1 MLSFNQV
8 AIRRGA
14 RLLLQK
20 VTFTIY
26 DGGKVGVIGPN
37 GVGKSSLFAVLT
49 GELEVDAGT
58 VEFPARLGLAHLAQ
72 EVPATSR
79 PAIEYVMDGDAE
91 LRSLERELETAHE
104 GKRIASL
111 HSRMDA
117 IDGYAAR
124 ARAGRLMTG
133 LGFTPTQENEPVG
146 IFSGG
151 WRMRLNLARTLMCR
165 ADVLLLDEPTN
176 HLDLDAL
183 LWLENW
189 LKDYPGTLLLISHD
203 RIFLDAVTEQTLS
216 LEQGSARLYPGNY
229 SAFEKQ
235 RAERLAVQQVMF
247 EKQQRRVAHMRRFVE
262 RFRYKATKAKQAQ
275 SRLKT
280 LARMEQLAP
289 AHVDSP
295 FDFSF
300 RPPKSLPRPLLQLED
315 VSAGYEGQVVLEGIG
330 ITISPGDRIGLLGR
344 NGSGKSTFIRL
355 LAGEIEPLSGRRETS
370 SNLVC
375 GYFAQHQ
382 LELLDLQA
390 SPLEHLKRVD
400 PAFEEQRIRDY
411 LGAFGFHADKA
422 LDAVSALSGGEKA
435 RLVLAMLIYQRPN
448 LLLLDEPTNHLDLEM
463 RHALTVALQDF
474 SGAIVMV
481 SHDRYL
487 IDAVSDE
494 LWLARAGTVE
504 RYSDD
509 LAAYVRSLRD
519 RRGAQTDG
527 TGAGAKTN
535 SGDRRRQRRQEEA
548 RSRKRI
554 KPLKDAVRA
563 LEAEVAELNR
573 KRGELLRELS
583 DTRLYHQ
590 DGDKARLEELMVQQG
605 EIERAIKEA
614 EARWLEASAALEAA
628 Q

>member
-1 MLSFNQV
+1 MLEN
-8 AIRRGA
+8 
-14 RLLLQK
+14 
-20 VTFTIY
+20 VTFTVY
-26 DGGKVGVIGPN
+26 DGDNVGVIGPN

-49 GELEVDAGT
+49 GDLDVDAGT
-58 VEFPARLGLAHLAQ
+58 VEVPARLSLAHLAQ
-72 EVPATSR
+72 EVPATNRS
-79 PAIEYVMDGDAE
+79 AIEYVMDGDTE
-91 LRSLERELETAHE
+91 LRSLERELETAQE
-104 GKRIASL
+104 GKRIATL

-133 LGFTPTQENEPVG
+133 LGFTTAQENEPVA

-183 LWLENW
+183 LWLEQW
-189 LKDYPGTLLLISHD
+189 LKDYSGTLLLISHD

-216 LEQGSARLYPGNY
+216 LEQRSARLYPGNY

-235 RAERLAVQQVMF
+235 RSERLAAQQAMF

-300 RPPKSLPRPLLQLED
+300 RPPKSLPRPLLQLEE
-315 VSAGYEGQVVLEGIG
+315 VCAGYEGQVVLRDID

-355 LAGEIEPLSGRRETS
+355 LAGEIEPLSGSLVTS
-370 SNLVC
+370 SNLAC

-390 SPLEHLKRVD
+390 SPLVHLKRVD
-400 PAFEEQRIRDY
+400 PGFEEQQIRDY
-411 LGAFGFHADKA
+411 LGAFGFHGDKA

-435 RLVLAMLIYQRPN
+435 RLVLAMLIHQRPN

-474 SGAIVMV
+474 SGAIVIV

-494 LWLARAGTVE
+494 LWLAQAGTVE

-519 RRGAQTDG
+519 RRRAEMED
-527 TGAGAKTN
+527 TGAGPKTN

-563 LEAEVAELNR
+563 LEAEIADLNR

-583 DTRLYHQ
+583 DSRLYHQ
-590 DGDKARLEELMVQQG
+590 DADKARLESLMVQQG
-605 EIERAIKEA
+605 EIEKAIREVEA
-614 EARWLEASAALEAA
+614 KWLEASAALEAA

>member
-14 RLLLQK
+14 RLLLES
-20 VTFTIY
+20 VTFTIF
-26 DGGKVGVIGPN
+26 DGDKVGVIGAN

-58 VEFPARLGLAHLAQ
+58 VEVPARLTLAHLAQ
-72 EVPATSR
+72 DVPATSR
-79 PAIEYVMDGDAE
+79 PAIDYVMDGDAE
-91 LRSLERELETAHE
+91 LRSLERELETARE
-104 GKRIASL
+104 GERIAVL

-133 LGFTPTQENEPVG
+133 LGFTTAQENQPVG
-146 IFSGG
+146 TFSGG

-183 LWLENW
+183 LWLEQF
-189 LKDYPGTLLLISHD
+189 LRDYSGTLLLISHD
-203 RIFLDAVTEQTLS
+203 RIFLDAVTERTLS

-229 SAFEKQ
+229 SAFETQ
-235 RAERLAVQQVMF
+235 RAERLAVQQAMF
-247 EKQQRRVAHMRRFVE
+247 EKQQRRVAHVRRFVE
-262 RFRYKATKAKQAQ
+262 RFRYKATKARQAQ

-295 FDFSF
+295 FDFAF
-300 RPPKSLPRPLLQLED
+300 RPPRSLPRPLLHLEN
-315 VSAGYEGQVVLEGIG
+315 VCAGYDGQAVLESIG
-330 ITISPGDRIGLLGR
+330 VTISPGDRIGLLGR

-355 LAGEIEPLSGRRETS
+355 LAGEIAPLSGRRETS
-370 SNLVC
+370 PNLAC

-382 LELLDLQA
+382 LELLDLEA
-390 SPLEHLKRVD
+390 SPLAHLQRLD
-400 PAFEEQRIRDY
+400 PGFEEQRIRDF
-411 LGAFGFHADKA
+411 LGAFGFHGDKA
-422 LDAVSALSGGEKA
+422 LDAISALSGGEKA
-435 RLVLAMLIYQRPN
+435 RLVLAMLIHLRPN

-474 SGAIVMV
+474 SGAIVIV

-487 IDAVSDE
+487 VDAVSDE
-494 LWLARAGTVE
+494 LWLAQAGTVN

-519 RRGAQTDG
+519 RRGLESDG
-527 TGAGAKTN
+527 VRTPAKTN

-563 LEAEVAELNR
+563 LEAKVADLDR
-573 KRGELLRELS
+573 RRGELLRQLS
-583 DTRLYHQ
+583 DNRLYHQ
-590 DGDKARLEELMVQQG
+590 DGDKARLESLMVQKG
-605 EIERAIKEA
+605 EIERALKEA
-614 EARWLEASAALEAA
+614 ETKWLEASAALEAA
-628 Q
+628 E